1 MASGITLPLCF
12 EEIPEM
18 MKDIWLKLDKSRY
31 KNIPGFI
38 RIRDKSLFRKFADI
52 HPLDGL
58 GVTKQLVEV

>member
-31 KNIPGFI
+31 KIFPDSYESGI
-38 RIRDKSLFRKFADI
+38 DHYSGSLQTFTHSMA
-52 HPLDGL
+52 L
-58 GVTKQLVEV
+58 E